1 MNAGPPA
8 QTSRAPGLRQHWP
21 WLALPAAGLLWV
33 LLSLSG
39 TQARID
45 RAMADLLLRSAAP
58 PARAEHSVVVDID
71 DASLRALRE
80 PLGEWPYSREVYAL
94 MLDYLGQVGAR
105 VVALD
110 VVFAGP
116 REGDA
121 RLAAAIATGPPTV
134 LAAAGLRQHAAVE
147 LAPASPA
154 EQQALQRLGVAHAPG
169 LDWDALT
176 APSAPLLSALT
187 APASLGVISTPLDED
202 GQLRQVPLLHRVQG
216 RSLPSL
222 ALAARLRADGALAW
236 RREAGALVAGAR
248 RWPVDDDGRLRL
260 RLPLVG
266 RGDAGEPPRVPWQ
279 RLMRA
284 ALGEVEDAELARL
297 LAGRSI
303 FVGSSA
309 FFADE
314 VMTPQGRLSGTA
326 LNAVLFEALGAEPL
340 PLVRDTGPAVRAL
353 DALLLAL
360 GALPLLMRRQAL
372 AAGLAMAGVAV
383 LSWGAVLG
391 GCLVTPAPAL
401 GLLGLA
407 LLMRAVQ
414 RERLARQRERE
425 LTRERELAEARSRAK
440 TELLAHVSHEMRTP
454 MNAVLG
460 FSDILARSP
469 LRPEQAHHVEVLGH
483 AGRQV
488 FALINDL
495 LDNARIESGRLELA
509 SHPFNLVDLVE
520 LQLELLRE
528 RAQSRGLWLR
538 VFARTE
544 ATGWVLG
551 DQQRVA
557 QIITNLVGNAIKFTH
572 QGGVTVE
579 LTRGQGQEGPH
590 GHHAGLVQ
598 ISVQD
603 TGIGIA
609 PDRLDRIFQPF
620 AQADASI
627 GQEFGG
633 TGLGL
638 TITRS
643 LARLM
648 GGDVTVQSRLGEGSR
663 FEVTLDLPDARPPRA
678 DGGELRA
685 ERIAPDRPLNLLLAE
700 DNEVNV
706 LVIEGM
712 LAPLGHHIMA
722 VGDGLQAL
730 QALRERDFD
739 LVLMDMQMPVL
750 DGLSATR
757 QWRAVE
763 AAEGRAHTPIVAL
776 TAQAYDTDVQ
786 QSLEAGCD
794 AHLTKPISLAALLQA
809 LARHARP

>member
-1 MNAGPPA
+1 MK
-8 QTSRAPGLRQHWP
+8 RWP
-21 WLALPAAGLLWV
+21 WLALPAALVLWALLG
-33 LLSLSG
+33 LSG
-39 TQARID
+39 AQSRID
-45 RAMADLLLRSAAP
+45 RTVGDLLLRAAAP
-58 PARAEHSVVVDID
+58 RAAAATSVVVDID
-71 DASLRALRE
+71 DASLRALRQ

-94 MLDYLGQVGAR
+94 MLDYLGQAGAR
-105 VVALD
+105 LVVID
-110 VVFAGP
+110 IVFAGP

-121 RLAAAIATGPPTV
+121 RLAQTLASGPPAV
-134 LAAAGLRQHAAVE
+134 LAAAGLRQRAAVE
-147 LAPASPA
+147 LAPASAA
-154 EQQALQRLGVAHAPG
+154 EQRALTRLGAAHAPG

-176 APSAPLLSALT
+176 APADALLDALNE
-187 APASLGVISTPLDED
+187 PASLGVISTPLDDD
-202 GQLRQVPLLHRVQG
+202 GLLRRLPLLHRVQG

-222 ALAARLRADGALAW
+222 AFAARLRADGALAW
-236 RREAGALVAGAR
+236 RREGGELVAGSR

-260 RLPLVG
+260 RLPLLG
-266 RGDAGEPPRVPWQ
+266 HGEGGEPPRVSWQ

-284 ALGEVEDAELARL
+284 ALGEVEDDELARL
-297 LAGRSI
+297 LAGRSV

-326 LNAVLFEALGAEPL
+326 LNAAVFEALGADPL
-340 PLVRDTGPAVRAL
+340 PLLRDDGPAVRAL

-360 GALPLLMRRQAL
+360 GALPLLLRRQAL
-372 AAGLAMAGVAV
+372 AAGLGLASIV
-383 LSWGAVLG
+383 LVSWGAAWAGL
-391 GCLVTPAPAL
+391 LPTPAP
-401 GLLGLA
+401 GLYLLALA
-407 LLMRAVQ
+407 LLLTAIEH
-414 RERLARQRERE
+414 ERHARQRERE

-440 TELLAHVSHEMRTP
+440 TELLAQVSHEMRTP

-469 LRPEQAHHVEVLGH
+469 LRPEQAHYVEVLGH

-495 LDNARIESGRLELA
+495 LDNARIESGRMELA

-528 RAQSRGLWLR
+528 RAQSQGLWLR

-551 DQQRVA
+551 DQHRVA
-557 QIITNLVGNAIKFTH
+557 QIVTNLVGNAIKFTKT
-572 QGGVTVE
+572 GGVTVE
-579 LTRGQGQEGPH
+579 LSREHGHGEAD

-603 TGIGIA
+603 SGIGIA
-609 PDRLDRIFQPF
+609 PDRLERIFQPF

-627 GQEFGG
+627 AQEFGG

-638 TITRS
+638 SITRS

-648 GGDVTVQSRLGEGSR
+648 GGDVSVQSRLGEGSR
-663 FEVTLDLPDARPPRA
+663 FEVRLDLPDARPPRE
-678 DGGELRA
+678 DLIEPRA
-685 ERIAPDRPLNLLLAE
+685 ERVAPSRALALLLAE

-712 LAPLGHHIMA
+712 LAPLGHRITRVA
-722 VGDGLQAL
+722 DGAQAL
-730 QALRERDFD
+730 AALREGEAHGGFD
-739 LVLMDMQMPVL
+739 LVLMDMLMPGL
-750 DGLSATR
+750 DGHSATR
-757 QWRAVE
+757 QWRAIE
-763 AAEGRAHTPIVAL
+763 AAEGLPRTPIVAL
-776 TAQAYDTDVQ
+776 TANAFDSDVQ

-809 LARHARP
+809 LAKYARGG